1 MTNGQLQGLVVFDL
15 DGTLLRGLT
24 VCEVL
29 ARPLGQGQRMQE
41 LERFRSREEL
51 QAAREEMAG
60 WYRSASATGNL
71 LRWLEDA
78 RLADGT
84 KNGVSLLRAHGVAVG
99 IASITWS
106 FAVEYFARALG
117 VEYWLGTELQ
127 DSGEITHVW
136 PEDKA
141 RWVQELAQRLQ
152 IPDERTAAVGDS
164 AGDYAMLGTVAVPIF
179 VDAELSPPRPGWLH
193 RPAESI
199 EWVAKHLVRFWGLPL
214 NKAPEPAT

>member
-1 MTNGQLQGLVVFDL
+1 MTNRQLRGLVVFDL

-60 WYRSASATGNL
+60 WYRSASAGNL
-71 LRWLEDA
+71 LRWLEGA
-78 RLADGT
+78 RFAEGAQ
-84 KNGVSLLRAHGVAVG
+84 NGVSLLRAHGVAVG

-106 FAVEYFARALG
+106 FAVEHFAGGLG

-136 PEDKA
+136 PEDNG
-141 RWVQELAQRLQ
+141 RRSL
-152 IPDERTAAVGDS
+152 RTSGFVEHE
-164 AGDYAMLGTVAVPIF
+164 VAPV
-179 VDAELSPPRPGWLH
+179 
-193 RPAESI
+193 SI
-199 EWVAKHLVRFWGLPL
+199 ERSNYRIH
-214 NKAPEPAT
+214 PAAFGRE